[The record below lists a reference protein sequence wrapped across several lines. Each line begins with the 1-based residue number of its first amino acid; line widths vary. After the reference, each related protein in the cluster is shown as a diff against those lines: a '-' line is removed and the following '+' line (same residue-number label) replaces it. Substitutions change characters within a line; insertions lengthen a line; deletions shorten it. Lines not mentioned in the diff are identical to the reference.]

1 MGRGYGVLGS
11 PSLGAGWMLDQR
23 ALRSKTGSNNL
34 KKSSLSAALSLGT
47 LSSNSSVE
55 SNALRFL
62 KSLSM
67 SYATRT
73 MRQEQKKKREEGEN
87 CTKEK
92 KKKRR
97 ASRHL
102 TFLDGLEDLIIDFLI
117 LLGGCFHFIRV
128 VYKNHFA
135 IWGQR

>member
-73 MRQEQKKKREEGEN
+73 MRQEQKEKKREEGEN
-87 CTKEK
+87 STKEK
-92 KKKRR
+92 KKRR
-97 ASRHL
+97 KKEESEPSSYL
-102 TFLDGLEDLIIDFLI
+102 FGWT
-117 LLGGCFHFIRV
+117 
-128 VYKNHFA
+128 
-135 IWGQR
+135 